1 MTERPVTVEPVNA
14 SLSTSG
20 CSASAAPASS
30 PSPGTTLKTPGGA
43 AGLQADPAQLEA
55 RERCELGCLEDDGV
69 PRCQRRRSLAAG
81 DVEREVP
88 RDDHADHAHRLLAH
102 VVEGRFR
109 EREHTAV
116 DRPDEPLVEA
126 PRVPA
131 RRKVDERRLAD
142 RLADVVALDL
152 REVFLL
158 GLDPLRDAKQD
169 PSAFVRIE
177 VAPCRERSPRCAYR
191 AVDVLGLGGGDLHD
205 RPVRGRV
212 DRRHRLAGGGVHP
225 LAADQKPRLQ
235 ALVVGQPLDTLFRA
249 RHVS

>member
-30 PSPGTTLKTPGGA
+30 PRPGHHVEDSRRSS
-43 AGLQADPAQLEA
+43 GLQADPAQLEA
-55 RERCELGCLEDDGV
+55 RERCQLGRLEDDGV
-69 PRCQRRRSLAAG
+69 PRRQRRRPLAAG

-102 VVEGRFR
+102 VVERRLR
-109 EREHTAV
+109 EREHAAV

-131 RRKVDERRLAD
+131 GRKVDERRLAD

-152 REVFLL
+152 REVLL
-158 GLDPLRDAKQD
+158 LRLDQLGDAEQD
-169 PSAFVRIE
+169 PGALVRIE
-177 VAPCRERSPRCAYR
+177 VAPGREGSPRR
-191 AVDVLGLGGGDLHD
+191 AHRPVDVLGLGGGDLHD

-212 DRRHRLAGGGVHP
+212 DRRHRLARGGVHP
-225 LAADQKPRLQ
+225 LAADQQPRLQ
-235 ALVVGQPLDTLFRA
+235 ARVVGQPLDTLFRA
-249 RHVS
+249 RHIP